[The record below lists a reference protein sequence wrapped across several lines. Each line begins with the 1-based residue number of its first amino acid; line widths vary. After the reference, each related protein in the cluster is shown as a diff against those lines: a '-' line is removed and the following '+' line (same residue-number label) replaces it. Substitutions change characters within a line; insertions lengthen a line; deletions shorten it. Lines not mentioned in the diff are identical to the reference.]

1 MNDASTPWV
10 DPELIAAG
18 KLLQEKGF
26 VVPDRTVAP
35 LSEVRAAQEL
45 FDATGGAKR
54 FEHDQLLVL
63 PGFSV
68 PTSTIF
74 EGV

>member
-1 MNDASTPWV
+1 MNDATPWV

-35 LSEVRAAQEL
+35 LSEVRAAQ
-45 FDATGGAKR
+45 DRVGA
-54 FEHDQLLVL
+54 FLGAD
-63 PGFSV
+63 SV
-68 PTSTIF
+68 PCSTKKT
-74 EGV
+74 